1 MLTELA
7 DLEQIAFFFK
17 IVVVFLMQPAGAFLN
32 EVAKEPENKTG
43 EAH

>member
-7 DLEQIAFFFK
+7 DLEQIAFFL

>member
-1 MLTELA
+1 MLREMA
-7 DLEQIAFFFK
+7 DLEQIAFFK
-17 IVVVFLMQPAGAFLN
+17 LLWVFLMQPAGVFLN